1 MKVTKAMK
9 QCYVDAYDFIME
21 AADDS
26 GISFHDFS
34 AMGNRLCGMYDIMQA
49 ITLPT
54 GDDIPEDIEE
64 MQNTYE
70 EALLKKMEG

>member
-9 QCYVDAYDFIME
+9 QCYIDAYDFVME
-21 AADDS
+21 TADDS
-26 GISFHDFS
+26 SIGFNDFS

-64 MQNTYE
+64 MQNKYE
-70 EALLKKMEG
+70 EALLKKMEV

>member
-1 MKVTKAMK
+1 MKVTKTMK

-21 AADDS
+21 AANDS
-26 GISFHDFS
+26 SISFNDFS

-64 MQNTYE
+64 MQNMYE